1 AGHGR
6 PLTPARLDQLIHRKS
21 AYYFRAIAEKT
32 VLFAEAAAAVKAA
45 ALRCPL
51 AIASGARADEI
62 RHILRPAG
70 LEGCFRAIISAEDVR
85 FGKPHPEPFLRAHE
99 KLREM
104 DRSLEPSDCVA
115 VEDSIGGIDSAHEAG
130 MRCLAIAHSY
140 GPDRLRTANPEWII
154 DSIADFVPWLE
165 KEVSK

>member
-1 AGHGR
+1 M
-6 PLTPARLDQLIHRKS
+6 
-21 AYYFRAIAEKT
+21 
-32 VLFAEAAAAVKAA
+32 
-45 ALRCPL
+45 
-51 AIASGARADEI
+51 EI
-62 RHILRPAG
+62 LHILSLAG
-70 LEGCFRAIISAEDVR
+70 LEDCFRAIISADDVR

-104 DRSLEPSDCVA
+104 DRSLERSECVA

-140 GPDRLRTANPEWII
+140 GLDRLRSANPEWVLE
-154 DSIADFVPWLE
+154 SIADFVPWLE